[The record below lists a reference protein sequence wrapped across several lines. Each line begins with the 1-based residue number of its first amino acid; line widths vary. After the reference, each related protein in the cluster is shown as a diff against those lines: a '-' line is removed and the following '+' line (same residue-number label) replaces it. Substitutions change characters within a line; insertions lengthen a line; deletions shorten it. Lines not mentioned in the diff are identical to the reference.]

1 MRTTSIK
8 KRSPRW
14 RGINTP
20 APNPADDE
28 QTSPKVSKMAAK
40 RVLVGSL
47 LIVVAI
53 FGLSWSFSN
62 QSGISTLLVV
72 VPKKSIEPYQPI
84 TSNDLTTL
92 EIPTKSQ
99 FNSLFLTSPAI
110 LLGDQALV
118 PLEPNEPIIQSEV
131 APIIHHA
138 DRELTLEVP
147 SARAVEGSISPGD
160 RVDVLATYGTG
171 PTANTITAG
180 RSVLVLAVSELTSS
194 FSSSSPKT
202 ISITL
207 AVSSFEE
214 MMAIAQGQVAATI
227 TLVRSTG
234 AAPFP
239 KQDVIYPPTGV
250 SQLQL
255 SNGSIANLAPQ
266 NGPTQSQVG

>member
-1 MRTTSIK
+1 MRTISVK
-8 KRSPRW
+8 KRSAGW
-14 RGINTP
+14 KDIKTP
-20 APNPADDE
+20 APNPAEDGR
-28 QTSPKVSKMAAK
+28 TPTKVSRTATK
-40 RVLVGSL
+40 RVLVGSV
-47 LIVVAI
+47 LIVGAI

-62 QSGISTLLVV
+62 QSGISTLLIV
-72 VPKKSIEPYQPI
+72 VPKKSIAPYQPI
-84 TSNDLTTL
+84 TANDLTTL
-92 EIPTKSQ
+92 KMPTKSQ
-99 FNSLFLTSPAI
+99 FNSLFLTSPAD
-110 LLGDQALV
+110 LLGEQALV
-118 PLEPNEPIIQSEV
+118 PLEPNEPITQSEV
-131 APIIHHA
+131 APIIRHA

-180 RSVLVLAVSELTSS
+180 RSVLVLSVSELTSS

-207 AVSSFEE
+207 AVRSFEE

-234 AAPFP
+234 ALPFP

-255 SNGSIANLAPQ
+255 SNGSIANLAVQ
-266 NGPTQSQVG
+266 NGSTQSQVG